1 MIRLG
6 IIGLPSSGKTTIY
19 NLLSSADLPVGPSGA
34 ALRYEVHTATVD
46 VPDSRLDR
54 LTDLLKPRK
63 KTYTKVIYAD
73 VGGFQGEARTTELPG
88 QVVNQLEQVDGL
100 LHVVRAFE
108 NPSVPHVAGS
118 VDPQRDIATMET
130 EFILHD
136 MLMVERRLERLAEER
151 QKGGRDRAVVD
162 REIALFECINAVL
175 EAGTPLREHD
185 IEPEEK
191 ERLSGYGLISGKPVL
206 VVVNQSEG
214 QNTLTIETH
223 SDRVQVIQLFGKLE
237 MEIAQLAPEEAQE
250 FLDEYGIQESGREG
264 IVRASFD
271 LLDLLSFFTVNES
284 EGRAWTLERGSSVLD
299 AAAAIHSD
307 MARGFIRAEVI
318 AWDALVELGGLA
330 SARAEGKLRL
340 EGKEY
345 VVEDGDV
352 IYIRF
357 NV

>member
-19 NLLSSADLPVGPSGA
+19 NLLSSADLPVRPAGSA
-34 ALRYEVHTATVD
+34 TRFEVHTATVD

-54 LTDLLKPRK
+54 LTSLLKPRK

-73 VGGFQGEARTTELPG
+73 VSGFQGEARTTELPG

-108 NPSVPHVAGS
+108 DPSVPHPAGS
-118 VDPQRDIATMET
+118 IDPERDIATLDT
-130 EFILHD
+130 EFIIHD
-136 MLMVERRLERLAEER
+136 MLMVERRLARLAEER
-151 QKGGRDRAVVD
+151 QKGERERAVVD
-162 REIALFECINAVL
+162 REIALFEGINAIL

-185 IEPEEK
+185 IDPEER
-191 ERLSGYGLISGKPVL
+191 ESLSGFGLISGKPVL
-206 VVVNQSEG
+206 IVVNKSEG
-214 QNTLTIETH
+214 QNALMYENQ
-223 SDRVQVIQLFGKLE
+223 SDRVRVMQLFGKLE
-237 MEIAQLAPEEAQE
+237 MEIAQLAPEEAKE
-250 FLDEYGIQESGREG
+250 FLEEYGIQESGREG

-271 LLDLLSFFTVNES
+271 LLDLLMFFTVNES
-284 EGRAWTLERGSSVLD
+284 EGRAWTLERGRSVLN

-318 AWDALVELGGLA
+318 AWDVLIELGGLA
-330 SARAEGKLRL
+330 PARAEGKLRL